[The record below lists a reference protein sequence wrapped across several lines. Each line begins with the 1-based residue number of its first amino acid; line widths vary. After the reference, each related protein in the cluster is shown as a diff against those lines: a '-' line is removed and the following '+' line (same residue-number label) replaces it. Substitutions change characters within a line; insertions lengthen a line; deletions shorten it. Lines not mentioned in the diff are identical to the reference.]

1 LADKHP
7 TLATISGDP
16 LKVDVPDALAAAAP
30 KRDFASVLNQL
41 TNGVERHNLGR

>member
-16 LKVDVPDALAAAAP
+16 LEIDVTHALAAAAP
-30 KRDFASVLNQL
+30 EHHFASVLNQL
-41 TNGVERHNLGR
+41 SNGVERQN